1 MMNFWT
7 LFMNM
12 PHFSYP
18 LAAINQ
24 NENIVHNGHLIEYT
38 YTHTQSIY
46 LSIYT
51 FFIWT
56 ILCSEYYTYYAYK
69 GANYVHIFAKDFQN
83 LNIGPKQNLSYGPP
97 NLQSIS
103 RYINSCPVRVK
114 EWGTCCHSY

>member
-38 YTHTQSIY
+38 YTHTHNLSIY
-46 LSIYT
+46 LYT
-51 FFIWT
+51 LFLYERF
-56 ILCSEYYTYYAYK
+56 
-69 GANYVHIFAKDFQN
+69 YV
-83 LNIGPKQNLSYGPP
+83 LNITHIMHIRVQIMCIF
-97 NLQSIS
+97 LQKTFKISI
-103 RYINSCPVRVK
+103 
-114 EWGTCCHSY
+114 